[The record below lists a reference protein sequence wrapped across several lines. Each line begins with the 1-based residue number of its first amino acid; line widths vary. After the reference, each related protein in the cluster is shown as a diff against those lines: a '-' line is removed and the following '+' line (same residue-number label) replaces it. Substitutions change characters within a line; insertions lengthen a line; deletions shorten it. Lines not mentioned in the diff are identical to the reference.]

1 MPDRVAT
8 GEESWPTSRGEWRN
22 SFALTAT
29 MFVSRLRLGS
39 PCTLNGCWRR
49 LFGALVISV
58 VKSIPVASTT
68 RTVRRPPSPTPN
80 SALKNPATV
89 MPGLRASGEAHVATL
104 ERRDFRWPAGAGRHG
119 DERARYSAELCLNER
134 PLHERRSI
142 GGLRIREQI
151 VEVRACRVESA
162 QIERQI
168 PGIPL
173 NIRGLVEEGD
183 QVADLG
189 RIEGIGRRSRSSL
202 VSVLDQPTVEVANGV
217 VDRRTIGHV
226 VEAVPSLTVSVKPML
241 DQRRR
246 IVITEA
252 RRSACSLRRMRGCA
266 PWCLL
271 RRCGTSGE

>member
-1 MPDRVAT
+1 M
-8 GEESWPTSRGEWRN
+8 
-22 SFALTAT
+22 
-29 MFVSRLRLGS
+29 
-39 PCTLNGCWRR
+39 
-49 LFGALVISV
+49 
-58 VKSIPVASTT
+58 
-68 RTVRRPPSPTPN
+68 
-80 SALKNPATV
+80 
-89 MPGLRASGEAHVATL
+89 
-104 ERRDFRWPAGAGRHG
+104 
-119 DERARYSAELCLNER
+119 
-134 PLHERRSI
+134 
-142 GGLRIREQI
+142 
-151 VEVRACRVESA
+151 EVRACRVECA

-252 RRSACSLRRMRGCA
+252 REVGMLAQKDAGMCA
-266 PWCLL
+266 LVL
-271 RRCGTSGE
+271 TEAVRDSGE